1 MMAGHFPTAS
11 HDLASVDAFLSLLG
25 DGVIWTK
32 ISAPYRTT
40 CSATTDYS
48 DVGAFVTKLTAL
60 NPDNLVWG
68 TDWPH
73 PKFNGPMPDD
83 TDMLDQFMDWV
94 PNSQLHDKILV
105 ANPERFYQ
113 FSPLKRM

>member
-1 MMAGHFPTAS
+1 MS
-11 HDLASVDAFLSLLG
+11 HMIEKGLH
-25 DGVIWTK
+25 GVGKIWTK

-40 CSATTDYS
+40 GSATTDYT
-48 DVGAFVTKLTAL
+48 DVGAVVTKLTAL

-73 PKFNGPMPDD
+73 PKFDGSMPDD

-94 PNSQLHDKILV
+94 PNAQLCHKIMV
-105 ANPERFYQ
+105 KNPERFYQ
-113 FSPLKRM
+113 FSPLKGM